1 MKKPLIS
8 FLAVLLVS
16 AAFGTAPV
24 AAHER
29 TASTSISLHADD
41 KKVDRGDKVKFSG
54 RLTSPWKKCRK
65 WKAVTLF
72 RDGSAVGAKQT
83 MKNGKFS
90 FSKNV
95 QGTSVWRVSFAGKSW
110 GVHPHVHECLGS
122 SSRTIRIQVRRGG
135 GGGGGGGNGGAV
147 AGSGGSGGGGT
158 VVQGAGDVGVQGAGG
173 VGVLAD
179 GASAVTGSDIFP
191 ALSAMIALG
200 VLGLVGL
207 AVGLRR
213 TRSSTS

>member
-95 QGTSVWRVSFAGKSW
+95 QGTSDWRVSFAGKSW

-122 SSRTIRIQVRRGG
+122 SSRTIRIQVRR
-135 GGGGGGGNGGAV
+135 GGGGGGNGGAV

>member
-72 RDGSAVGAKQT
+72 RDGNAVGAKQT

-95 QGTSVWRVSFAGKSW
+95 QGTSDWRVSFAGKSW

-122 SSRTIRIQVRRGG
+122 SSRSIRIRVRSG
-135 GGGGGGGNGGAV
+135 GGGGGGGNNAV
-147 AGSGGSGGGGT
+147 AGAGGGGGSGGT
-158 VVQGAGDVGVQGAGG
+158 VVQGAGDVDVQGAGG

-179 GASAVTGSDIFP
+179 GASAVTGTDIFP

-207 AVGLRR
+207 VVGLRR
-213 TRSSTS
+213 TRTPTS